1 MLQPTSLTPPIEP
14 YIDWI
19 LTGNSSLD
27 CRQNPLPLTRLGE
40 LKERLTEV
48 LPTGSKDEIKVRAYV
63 LNFLSFLESEE
74 IVPYTQP
81 RTSDSYSLVKR
92 VEALKVFDQ
101 VGQNSYALD
110 ATILRMSHIGQH
122 LVDNSYFME
131 SFFEKFLRLELKDQ
145 LYIFQKQ
152 PALADYFEIET
163 NLIDL
168 LQNPE
173 ITLETLLQNRDWVMS
188 CGVMNVLHDVLILG
202 CGPLKEFLFTF
213 KDELEQIIQELDENK
228 FNEIYEKCQFLE
240 KYPGHPDAPCALVLR
255 YFLDAKHGPK
265 QMARLHNLIGI
276 LNFYEHGK
284 RLSSLLLNPRSTLSI
299 LAQAFWRVSNPTIP
313 YVLEEFPLSTFLYN
327 VNDYFSESR
336 KDLEHL
342 IQFHS
347 TFPLEDFALLSGLE
361 KTIFFEKAIQ
371 TSKAWIYL
379 LEQEPQVIRQIYSV
393 LFREHPNSK
402 KEKSKFI
409 NSLINFLFEAQLHP
423 KVDYGH
429 IFQVLNLE
437 IFSNLQSTIKKLSQ
451 AKWNIHR
458 LGPLDRFYRYL
469 SFSEKVFLLLNRSSE
484 DRTYLYEAIRSS
496 SLQPKFQDVLTIL
509 ELLEHIDKKENIP
522 LAVEALSQIEDLDEV
537 FDNLARSS
545 TFKTSLVT
553 FGQELLLQ
561 LHEKKALSNEALFM
575 FGQILPIPL
584 FLKIIEEQDFS
595 LLLQNFSKNRI
606 SFNGENASIETH
618 LKNLLE
624 AGHDGYTN
632 HFLEILRE
640 KFLGDGKFL
649 VAICRF
655 FPEDLNYKKILQ
667 LLPSD
672 LLLYAAHLLPDDKL
686 NSFFC
691 PSLQLPILK
700 ILTHMEI
707 GRKNWFIEN
716 YKEWISVD
724 IPPFDSMFEKFQALD
739 PQASFEKKMSDLE
752 EIKTTISLH
761 LARQNTLSQI
771 FTRLKKE
778 DPDSPLIPLLLCE
791 IEANTPHVEKY
802 KAVLKEIPD
811 EPELFCC
818 ISGAFLKNPVQ
829 IDDDQS
835 EAIFELGYL
844 HEILNLNGKANKR
857 ARWPHVPSNFFS
869 LEDILPVCG
878 EKKEKLDRLKGDLES
893 SIDSFIFRLQQ
904 TAKK

>member
-14 YIDWI
+14 YIEWI

-48 LPTGSKDEIKVRAYV
+48 LPNGSKEEIKIRAYV

-74 IVPYTQP
+74 TIPYTQP
-81 RTSDSYSLVKR
+81 TTSGSYSLVKR
-92 VEALKVFDQ
+92 VEALEVFDQ

-110 ATILRMSHIGQH
+110 ATILRMAHIGQH

-131 SFFEKFLRLELKDQ
+131 SFFERFLRLELKDQ

-152 PALADYFEIET
+152 PALADYFKIET

-168 LQNPE
+168 LQNPGS
-173 ITLETLLQNRDWVMS
+173 TLESLLQDRDWVMK
-188 CGVMNVLHDVLILG
+188 CGVMNVLHDVLMLG
-202 CGPLKEFLFTF
+202 CGPLKVFLFTF
-213 KDELEQIIQELDENK
+213 KDELEQIIKELDENK
-228 FNEIYEKCQFLE
+228 FHEINEKCQFLE
-240 KYPGHPDAPCALVLR
+240 KYRGHPDIPCALILR
-255 YFLDAKHGPK
+255 YFLDAKHEPNRV
-265 QMARLHNLIGI
+265 ARLNNLIGV
-276 LNFYEHGK
+276 LNFYAYGN

-299 LAQAFWRVSNPTIP
+299 LAQAFWRISNPTIP
-313 YVLEEFPLSTFLYN
+313 YVLEKFPLSTFLCN
-327 VNDYFSESR
+327 VNNYFSESR
-336 KDLEHL
+336 KDLEQL
-342 IQFHS
+342 IQLDS
-347 TFPLEDFALLSGLE
+347 PFPLEDFARLSGFE
-361 KTIFFEKAIQ
+361 RRIFFEKAIH
-371 TSKAWIYL
+371 TSPAWMYL
-379 LEQEPQVIRQIYSV
+379 LEQEPQVIRQIYTV
-393 LFREHPNSK
+393 LVRDTPNPKNERSRLLD
-402 KEKSKFI
+402 
-409 NSLINFLFEAQLHP
+409 SLIKFLFDAPLHP
-423 KVDYGH
+423 KVDYGR
-429 IFQVLNLE
+429 IFQALNLE
-437 IFSNLQSTIKKLSQ
+437 VFSSLQSTIKKLSQ
-451 AKWNIHR
+451 AKWNIQQ
-458 LGPLDRFYRYL
+458 LGPLERFYPYL
-469 SFSEKVFLLLNRSSE
+469 SFSEKVFLLLNRSSA

-496 SLQPKFQDVLTIL
+496 SLQPKFQDVLAIL

-522 LAVEALSQIEDLDEV
+522 LAVEALSKLEDLDEI

-595 LLLQNFSKNRI
+595 ILLQNFSKNRI

-624 AGHDGYTN
+624 AGHDGYTS
-632 HFLEILRE
+632 HFLEILKE

-724 IPPFDSMFEKFQALD
+724 VPPFDSMFEKFQALD

-778 DPDSPLIPLLLCE
+778 DPDSLLIPLLLRE

-829 IDDDQS
+829 LDDDQS

-844 HEILNLNGKANKR
+844 HEILSLNGKANKR

-878 EKKEKLDRLKGDLES
+878 GKKEKLDRLKGDLES
-893 SIDSFIFRLQQ
+893 SIDNFILRIQQ
-904 TAKK
+904 TTKT